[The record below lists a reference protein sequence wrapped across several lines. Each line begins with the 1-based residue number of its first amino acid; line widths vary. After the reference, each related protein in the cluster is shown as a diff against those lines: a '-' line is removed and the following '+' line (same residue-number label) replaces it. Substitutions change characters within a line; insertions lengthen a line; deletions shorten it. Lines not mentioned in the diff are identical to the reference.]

1 MGIYNFWNY
10 FKNTFSG
17 AVHKL
22 KEKDKFI
29 FEIDNFMIDMNGL
42 IHTSSQKIYKYGSYK
57 PKTETSVIIP
67 NLKNQIEV
75 FDDVC
80 KNIEILFNLVN
91 PKKRLILAIDGSA
104 PFSKIIQQRKR
115 RYSASLSRNEN
126 DLSFDSSN
134 ISPGTQFMDY
144 LGKYID
150 WFIKNKISENKS
162 WQNIEVILSNSNA
175 PNEGEAKLISYIRRY
190 GNKDESYCIH
200 ALDAD
205 LLMLALGTH
214 LKNIYVLR
222 DDLYDYNNKYFIV
235 NISNVA
241 LQLAEMVRWDSNKQ
255 YDPQNAVDDFI
266 FLCFTMGNDFLPH
279 IPSLEILEGG
289 IDLILNIYKEIGKL
303 HGHLLQNTDGDVMF
317 NKNILKILFE
327 QVSSYEKN
335 ILENKLKI
343 KRYFQDKILENCVDD
358 TGTLDIEKY
367 RTEYCE
373 EYFGKGKRKLKKIS
387 HDYLDGLQWVMKYYK
402 NGCQDWKWHYAYD
415 YAPPANI
422 ISENLDSYVCPKY
435 GKTMPLTP
443 YQQLL
448 AIIPPKSKNL
458 LPFPLNNLLTDDKSP
473 LKNYCP
479 EKFEIDLSGK
489 KYEYQGVVLL
499 PMINPELIIN
509 SYISVA
515 NLIDQKET
523 KRNVFQKTLIYTY
536 DINRNIEFR
545 SYYGNIKN
553 CKVKISQI
561 IL

>member
-1 MGIYNFWNY
+1 M
-10 FKNTFSG
+10 T
-17 AVHKL
+17 
-22 KEKDKFI
+22 
-29 FEIDNFMIDMNGL
+29 
-42 IHTSSQKIYKYGSYK
+42 
-57 PKTETSVIIP
+57 
-67 NLKNQIEV
+67 
-75 FDDVC
+75 
-80 KNIEILFNLVN
+80 
-91 PKKRLILAIDGSA
+91 
-104 PFSKIIQQRKR
+104 
-115 RYSASLSRNEN
+115 RNEN
-126 DLSFDSSN
+126 DLSFDSTN

-150 WFIKNKISENKS
+150 WFIRKKLSENKS

-235 NISNVA
+235 NIANVA
-241 LQLAEMVRWDSNKQ
+241 LQLGEMIRWDSKKHF
-255 YDPQNAVDDFI
+255 DPENAVDDFI
-266 FLCFTMGNDFLPH
+266 FLCFTMGNDFLSH

-289 IDLILNIYKEIGKL
+289 IDLILNIYKDIGKE
-303 HGHLLQNTDGDVMF
+303 HGHLLQNTDGDIMF
-317 NKNILKILFE
+317 NKNVLKILFE
-327 QVSSYEKN
+327 KVSTYEKN
-335 ILENKLKI
+335 ILENKLKN
-343 KRYFQDKILENCVDD
+343 KRYFQDKILENCVNE
-358 TGTLDIEKY
+358 TGDIDIEKY
-367 RTEYCE
+367 RIEYCE

-402 NGCQDWKWHYAYD
+402 NGCQDWKWYYPYD
-415 YAPPANI
+415 YAPPANVL
-422 ISENLDSYVCPKY
+422 SEHLETYITPKY
-435 GKTMPLTP
+435 MKTTPLTP

-458 LPFPLNNLLTDDKSP
+458 LPYPLNNLLTDDNSP

-479 EKFEIDLSGK
+479 DKFEIDLAGK
-489 KYEYQGVVLL
+489 KYEYQGIVLL
-499 PMINPELIIN
+499 PMINPGLIID

-515 NLIDQKET
+515 NLIDKKET
-523 KRNVFQKTLIYTY
+523 KRNVFQKTLVYNY
-536 DINRNIEFR
+536 DINKVDEFR